1 VEPPEVG
8 LLWTPGYWAWSDG
21 IFLWYAGYWCPLVG
35 FYGGVN
41 YGFGYFGHGYAGGYW
56 RGTEFFYNSAVNN
69 LTDVAI
75 TNVYTKT
82 VVNNVIVN
90 RVSYVGGPG
99 GIVARP
105 TAEEEQAALQRHVPA
120 TSMQAQHRE
129 SAALRPELLASVNHG
144 KPPIAAT
151 ARPNDFATRIAAA
164 SHAGGPVHSTQPV
177 HARDLPKP
185 EPIPEPSTSAT
196 AEERA
201 YLGRLEELQARQEQE
216 REALVQEQES
226 EHARFA
232 QQPSQ
237 NQQAF
242 ATMERQHQ
250 LQTAQM
256 LQHHAEQA
264 LQIARP
270 TVIHRAA
277 VH

>member
-8 LLWTPGYWAWSDG
+8 LLWTPGYWAWADG
-21 IFLWYAGYWCPLVG
+21 IFVWYEGYWCPLVG

-41 YGFGYFGHGYAGGYW
+41 YGFGYFGHGYEGGYW
-56 RGTEFFYNSAVNN
+56 RGTEFFYNSTVNN
-69 LTDVAI
+69 LTDVHI
-75 TNVYTKT
+75 TNIYTKT
-82 VVNNVIVN
+82 VVSNVIVN

-105 TAEEEQAALQRHVPA
+105 TAEEEQAALQRHVPT

-151 ARPNDFATRIAAA
+151 ARPNDFSTRIAAA
-164 SHAGGPVHSTQPV
+164 SHAGGPVHLTQPA

-185 EPIPEPSTSAT
+185 EPISEPPTSAT

-201 YLGRLEELQARQEQE
+201 YLRRLEELQARQEQE
-216 REALVQEQES
+216 REALLQEQES
-226 EHARFA
+226 EHAKFA

-242 ATMERQHQ
+242 AAMERRHQ

-264 LQIARP
+264 LQIPRP
-270 TVIHRAA
+270 SVIHRAA